1 MVKFT
6 RGDEFTANEHNPP
19 YTFTEHPF
27 RVSIFISRGKE
38 GGGKGIYEGSRSV
51 RSKSLESISK
61 SRRCDHLFYH
71 RGWKFVEIR
80 RRMDIVIKYKNV
92 CSKREARS
100 AKNSCAKTREDVSHH
115 AVVLSSQQIG
125 FRKLL
130 SVSPKV
136 EYLSFQWIFK
146 TFVPFRITFR
156 ISRMDLSFAR
166 LW

>member
-1 MVKFT
+1 MNTTLHIRSRNIRF
-6 RGDEFTANEHNPP
+6 EFLSLFQGEKKG
-19 YTFTEHPF
+19 E
-27 RVSIFISRGKE
+27 GKV
-38 GGGKGIYEGSRSV
+38 YEGSRSI
-51 RSKSLESISK
+51 RSSRDLLKSIWK
-61 SRRCDHLFYH
+61 SRRCDRLFYH

-146 TFVPFRITFR
+146 TFVPFRIIFR

>member
-1 MVKFT
+1 
-6 RGDEFTANEHNPP
+6 
-19 YTFTEHPF
+19 
-27 RVSIFISRGKE
+27 
-38 GGGKGIYEGSRSV
+38 
-51 RSKSLESISK
+51 
-61 SRRCDHLFYH
+61 
-71 RGWKFVEIR
+71 
-80 RRMDIVIKYKNV
+80 MDIVIKYKNV

-146 TFVPFRITFR
+146 TFVPFRISSIFH
-156 ISRMDLSFAR
+156 ISRMDLFRSYDKAQIIIFKNNVVLR
-166 LW
+166 NN

>member
-1 MVKFT
+1 MNTTLHIRSRNIRF
-6 RGDEFTANEHNPP
+6 EFLSLFQGEKKG
-19 YTFTEHPF
+19 E
-27 RVSIFISRGKE
+27 GKV
-38 GGGKGIYEGSRSV
+38 YEGSRSI
-51 RSKSLESISK
+51 RSSRDLLKSIWK
-61 SRRCDHLFYH
+61 SRRCDRLFYH

-130 SVSPKV
+130 SISPKV

>member
-1 MVKFT
+1 
-6 RGDEFTANEHNPP
+6 
-19 YTFTEHPF
+19 
-27 RVSIFISRGKE
+27 
-38 GGGKGIYEGSRSV
+38 
-51 RSKSLESISK
+51 
-61 SRRCDHLFYH
+61 
-71 RGWKFVEIR
+71 
-80 RRMDIVIKYKNV
+80 MDIVIKYKNV

-130 SVSPKV
+130 SISPKV

-146 TFVPFRITFR
+146 TFVPFRIIFR

-166 LW
+166 L

>member
-1 MVKFT
+1 MNTTLHIRSRNIRF
-6 RGDEFTANEHNPP
+6 EFLSLFQGEKKEEGKVYMKDREA
-19 YTFTEHPF
+19 FV
-27 RVSIFISRGKE
+27 RDLWKVSQ
-38 GGGKGIYEGSRSV
+38 
-51 RSKSLESISK
+51 SLVVVH
-61 SRRCDHLFYH
+61 HLFYH

>member
-1 MVKFT
+1 MNTTLHIRSRNIRF
-6 RGDEFTANEHNPP
+6 EFLSLFQGEKKG
-19 YTFTEHPF
+19 E
-27 RVSIFISRGKE
+27 GKV
-38 GGGKGIYEGSRSV
+38 YEGSRSI
-51 RSKSLESISK
+51 RSSRDLLKSIWK
-61 SRRCDHLFYH
+61 SRRCDRLFYH

>member
-1 MVKFT
+1 
-6 RGDEFTANEHNPP
+6 
-19 YTFTEHPF
+19 
-27 RVSIFISRGKE
+27 
-38 GGGKGIYEGSRSV
+38 
-51 RSKSLESISK
+51 
-61 SRRCDHLFYH
+61 
-71 RGWKFVEIR
+71 
-80 RRMDIVIKYKNV
+80 MDIVIKYKNV
-92 CSKREARS
+92 CSKCEART

-166 LW
+166 L

>member
-1 MVKFT
+1 MNLRPMNTTLHIRSRNIRF
-6 RGDEFTANEHNPP
+6 EFLSLFQGEKKEEGKVYMKDREA
-19 YTFTEHPF
+19 FV
-27 RVSIFISRGKE
+27 RDLWKVSQ
-38 GGGKGIYEGSRSV
+38 
-51 RSKSLESISK
+51 SLVVVH
-61 SRRCDHLFYH
+61 HLFYH